1 MFLSNPRQFTKEL
14 THHSNNNCPMII
26 FPFPNICTKALL
38 TINAICILLVQ
49 IHEKFKK
56 NMFLIN
62 HILPNV
68 QHNIFCTLLT
78 TATSVH

>member
-1 MFLSNPRQFTKEL
+1 MKLHAVHTHTHTLVYQTQDSSQKKL

-49 IHEKFKK
+49 IHEKLKK
-56 NMFLIN
+56 KKF
-62 HILPNV
+62 
-68 QHNIFCTLLT
+68 
-78 TATSVH
+78 